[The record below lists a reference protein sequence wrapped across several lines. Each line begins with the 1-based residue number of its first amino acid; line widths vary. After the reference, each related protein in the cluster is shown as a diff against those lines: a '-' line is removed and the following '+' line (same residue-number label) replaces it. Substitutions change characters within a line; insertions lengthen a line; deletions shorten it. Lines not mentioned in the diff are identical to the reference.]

1 MMRALRWLTSFDFSQ
16 PVPVELIVLNGFE
29 NSGQT
34 RAVGFLKGI
43 RGDRHEAA
51 SGGKDAPDSRTVFP
65 FSYTIVG
72 SGSAAG
78 QYTLWA
84 DSEQSRQEWKEKF
97 QLAQALRSAEIEANT
112 VSSEITNI
120 TAGVSLRLL
129 W

>member
-1 MMRALRWLTSFDFSQ
+1 M
-16 PVPVELIVLNGFE
+16 ELIVLNSFE

-84 DSEQSRQEWKEKF
+84 DSEQSRQDWKEKF
-97 QLAQALRSAEIEANT
+97 QLAKALRSAEIEANT
-112 VSSEITNI
+112 VS
-120 TAGVSLRLL
+120 LRRPHVRRRSPADA
-129 W
+129 